1 MKTGAMRQVQKE
13 MKVLT
18 VTEISTMVP
27 ASAILPITVKTGNNA
42 LIVCDSMHRKTEA
55 AHRRL
60 TAVTALIARASMP
73 RVANVRNALMEI
85 LIVRVSTTTA
95 RKVSVRSARMATASV
110 LTAHA
115 SMPKAVNVRNVRV
128 STRTPSVATAIRPV
142 LMASVRSVHA
152 SIRMRQANTAMA
164 CSNVPTVTTTAN
176 ARNVRASTRTVDAVT
191 IMGEATHTVVRN
203 VRVRQTITRMPSTAR
218 RNR

>member
-42 LIVCDSMHRKTEA
+42 LIVRDSMHRKTEA

-60 TAVTALIARASMP
+60 TAVTALIARDSMP

-85 LIVRVSTTTA
+85 PIVRVSITTA

-110 LTAHA
+110 LTARA

-128 STRTPSVATAIRPV
+128 SIRTPSVATAIRPV

-176 ARNVRASTRTVDAVT
+176 
-191 IMGEATHTVVRN
+191 VRN
-203 VRVRQTITRMPSTAR
+203 VHASSLAAAAVIMAANLMAAPSVRERPTITPTPSIAR